1 MDGGWTL
8 PGGWADV
15 GEFPSQAAERE
26 VWEEAGFCVK
36 THKVIGVY
44 DTNRTQP
51 LELFHAYKIVFL
63 CDLISG
69 EAKPSN
75 ETSEVAFFGREELPE
90 VLSGERTKLPDR
102 I

>member
-1 MDGGWTL
+1 
-8 PGGWADV
+8 
-15 GEFPSQAAERE
+15 

-44 DTNRTQP
+44 DANRARP
-51 LELFHAYKIVFL
+51 LELFHAFKIVFM

-90 VLSGERTKLPDR
+90 ILSGERTKLRHILDAFASLNDPNCPTAFD
-102 I
+102 